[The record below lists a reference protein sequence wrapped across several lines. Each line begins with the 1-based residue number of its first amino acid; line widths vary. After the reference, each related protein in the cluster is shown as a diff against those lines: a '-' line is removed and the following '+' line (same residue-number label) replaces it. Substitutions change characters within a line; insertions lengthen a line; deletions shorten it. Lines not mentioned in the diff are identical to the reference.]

1 MFKKILLLNEFLLN
15 RNLFYYKGTI
25 LCECCCKYLN
35 TDFNR
40 INLLHFEAVYKP
52 YFK

>member
-1 MFKKILLLNEFLLN
+1 MFKKILLPSAYPIEIY
-15 RNLFYYKGTI
+15 FYYKGTI
-25 LCECCCKYLN
+25 LSECCFKYLN

-40 INLLHFEAVYKP
+40 VNLLHFEAVYKP